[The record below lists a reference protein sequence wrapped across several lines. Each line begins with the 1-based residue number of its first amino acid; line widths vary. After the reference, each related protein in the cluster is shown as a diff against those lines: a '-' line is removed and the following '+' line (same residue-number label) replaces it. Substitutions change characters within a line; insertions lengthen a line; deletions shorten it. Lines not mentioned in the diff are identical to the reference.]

1 MLSRVAE
8 SLYWTGRLTE
18 RAGHVAQLL
27 DVHLSLLL
35 DSGQTS
41 AAALT
46 RFWQQFL
53 ALCADPAEYA
63 RTEQPLIASMVS
75 DYVIAGDQ
83 PGGILAA
90 LTSARESTRGVRE
103 SISSEVWEQLNTQ
116 YWQVKG
122 ASSARSWEQNPH
134 AFLAQIKSGMG
145 LLYGLVD
152 ETMLH
157 DQGWSFLCFGRY
169 FERAMNTA
177 RLLDVKFNLLTG
189 PGNLLPTHHDPI
201 DPIHWA
207 AILRCCWAFEAY
219 RRHYATAVTPTRVAE
234 FLLLN
239 PEFPRSVNFS
249 VGHALELVE
258 VLEGPGNQ
266 RSQAERWLGNLH
278 GRLTYATIDEVLE
291 EGLHGTLS
299 AFRDRCLAIEQA
311 IYHYY
316 FQGST
321 TPIALGEAAGMPM
334 VFAQEPHH
342 QQQQQQQ

>member
-8 SLYWTGRLTE
+8 SLYWAGRLTE
-18 RAGHVAQLL
+18 RAGHVGQLL

-35 DSGQTS
+35 DSGHTS
-41 AAALT
+41 PATLAQ
-46 RFWQQFL
+46 FWQQFL

-63 RTEQPLIASMVS
+63 LTEQPLVASMVS
-75 DYVIAGDQ
+75 GYVIAGDQ
-83 PGGILAA
+83 PGGILHA
-90 LTSARESTRGVRE
+90 LKAARESARGVRE
-103 SISSEVWEQLNTQ
+103 TISSEVWEQLNTQ
-116 YWQVKG
+116 YWQVQA

-134 AFLAQIKSGMG
+134 AFLQQIRSGIG

-177 RLLDVKFNLLTG
+177 RLLDVKFNLLAG
-189 PGNLLPTHHDPI
+189 PENALPTQQDPI

-219 RRHYATAVTPTRVAE
+219 RRHYATAVTPPKVAE

-249 VGHALELVE
+249 IGYALDLVKQ
-258 VLEGPGNQ
+258 LEGPSNQ

-278 GRLTYATIDEVLE
+278 GRLTYATIDEVLAD
-291 EGLHGTLS
+291 GLHGTLGG
-299 AFRDRCLAIEQA
+299 FRDRCLAIEQA

-321 TPIALGEAAGMPM
+321 TPVTLGESAGMPM
-334 VFAQEPHH
+334 VFAQEPYH
-342 QQQQQQQ
+342 QQQQ

>member
-35 DSGQTS
+35 DSGQTDS
-41 AAALT
+41 AALA

-63 RTEQPLIASMVS
+63 RTEQPLVATMVS

-116 YWQVKG
+116 YWQVKEV
-122 ASSARSWEQNPH
+122 SSARSWEQNPH
-134 AFLAQIKSGMG
+134 AFLQQIKSGMG

-177 RLLDVKFNLLTG
+177 RLLDGKFNLLTG

-219 RRHYATAVTPTRVAE
+219 RRHYAAAVTPTRVAE

-249 VGHALELVE
+249 VGHALELVKI
-258 VLEGPGNQ
+258 LEGPGNQ
-266 RSQAERWLGNLH
+266 RSQAERWLGSLS

-299 AFRDRCLAIEQA
+299 GFRDRCLAIEQA

-321 TPIALGEAAGMPM
+321 TPVELGETAGMPM

-342 QQQQQQQ
+342 QQQQQQ